1 MNQYFQKY
9 KINHPNIPE
18 DEIYVEALSNR
29 KNKEYISNE
38 KKLKLNLYGGII
50 MSIEDINKT
59 FKIRFSYLKE
69 AEIKNNKD
77 NIIIKWC

>member
-1 MNQYFQKY
+1 LNQYFQNY
-9 KINHPNIPE
+9 KINHPHIPE

-50 MSIEDINKT
+50 MSIEDINET

-69 AEIKNNKD
+69 AEINNNKD
-77 NIIIKWC
+77 NIIIK